1 MMISVDCI
9 CILSVL
15 YGQMPD
21 SKKSSASAGRSSKKK
36 NHQYPY
42 YSAVDMWKTPENA
55 YFVRISGDRSV

>member
-9 CILSVL
+9 CIPSVL
-15 YGQMPD
+15 HGQTPD
-21 SKKSSASAGRSSKKK
+21 SKEAVKRK

-55 YFVRISGDRSV
+55 HSVRISGDKSV